1 GLLAS
6 DARAVRCDTAGA
18 GKPAPVF
25 FLFVGR
31 FPEGQIFLLFSSG
44 NGFSPLIFQ
53 GFLSKL
59 RAGSFA

>member
-1 GLLAS
+1 MPKLYVATRPGLES
-6 DARAVRCDTAGA
+6 QPRF
-18 GKPAPVF
+18 F